1 MVKFGFGAV
10 ILLGSV
16 LGSALAHYSG
26 PFLFWGVSDLKGVQ
40 VSALE
45 GLDDKFLR
53 DLYSNAAAV
62 VVFLRNGTSQLND
75 DNFPSFRRIIEKHE
89 YVYSAQEELSSNP
102 LDYNVNAEIINLV
115 GSPTQQDVELA
126 ALYRDSTAN
135 YGERKVLGIL
145 ASRWDEPHH
154 RLYKR
159 EAKPDESATSTTPAG
174 PTEEPE
180 MDDAIYNVAGKAI
193 IYITSAPIL
202 SVNSTDEENI
212 VLNKHTV
219 ATYDSRESESKLIV
233 TFKAEDTTKITLKFR
248 FEMDAGY
255 WSMPKVDVFL
265 IDTKSKDA
273 SKTTDVTL
281 EINEADAPYAPMGFS
296 YSCSR
301 QLIYRN
307 GSTILTLENIQVQPS
322 LNGSTKFGSTW
333 DCVGFT
339 TAPIWSG
346 LFVTSFMAVGMA
358 LAICAI
364 LDIKPPNRF
373 ESRTGK
379 QLTFTVQ
386 E

>member
-1 MVKFGFGAV
+1 MTGFRLSAV
-10 ILLGSV
+10 LLLGSV
-16 LGSALAHYSG
+16 LGPALAHYSG
-26 PFLFWGVSDLKGVQ
+26 PFLFWGVNELKDVQ
-40 VSALE
+40 VSVL
-45 GLDDKFLR
+45 GTLDDEFLR

-62 VVFLRNGTSQLND
+62 VVFLRNGTAKLND
-75 DNFPSFRRIIEKHE
+75 DNFPSFRRVIEKHE

-102 LDYNVNAEIINLV
+102 LDFNVNAEIINLV
-115 GSPTQQDVELA
+115 GSPAQQDVELA

-159 EAKPDESATSTTPAG
+159 EAKPDSVSTSTTPAG
-174 PTEEPE
+174 PTDEPE

-193 IYITSAPIL
+193 IYITSAPVLTI
-202 SVNSTDEENI
+202 NSTDEEY
-212 VLNKHTV
+212 LLDKHTV

-233 TFKAEDTTKITLKFR
+233 TFKVEDNIKLTLKFR
-248 FEMDAGY
+248 FEVDQGY

-281 EINEADAPYAPMGFS
+281 EISEGSTPYAPLGSS
-296 YSCSR
+296 YSCSK
-301 QLIYRN
+301 QLVFRN
-307 GSTILTLENIQVQPS
+307 GSTILTLENIQVQPA
-322 LNGSTKFGSTW
+322 LEGSTKFGSAW
-333 DCVGFT
+333 DCIGFT
-339 TAPIWSG
+339 SVPIWSG
-346 LFVTSFMAVGMA
+346 LFVTSFMAIGMA
-358 LAICAI
+358 VAICAI

>member
-1 MVKFGFGAV
+1 MAKFNLGTV
-10 ILLGSV
+10 ILLGTV

-53 DLYSNAAAV
+53 DVYSNAAAV
-62 VVFLRNGTSQLND
+62 VVFLRNGTAKLND

-102 LDYNVNAEIINLV
+102 LDYNINAEIINLV
-115 GSPTQQDVELA
+115 GSPVQQDVELA

-135 YGERKVLGIL
+135 YGEHKVLGIL

-154 RLYKR
+154 KLWKR
-159 EAKPDESATSTTPAG
+159 EAKQDDSATSTTPAG
-174 PTEEPE
+174 PTEEPVME
-180 MDDAIYNVAGKAI
+180 DAIYNGKDKAI
-193 IYITSAPIL
+193 IYMTSAPVL
-202 SVNSTDEENI
+202 SINSTDEESI
-212 VLNKHTV
+212 VLNKHTTV
-219 ATYDSRESESKLIV
+219 TYDSREGESTLMV
-233 TFKAEDTTKITLKFR
+233 TFKTEDTTKVTLKFR
-248 FEMDAGY
+248 FEIDAGY
-255 WSMPKVDVFL
+255 WSMPKVDVQL
-265 IDTKSKDA
+265 IDTKSKDT
-273 SKTTDVTL
+273 SKTPDTTL
-281 EINEADAPYAPMGFS
+281 EISEADTPYAPLGFS

-301 QLIYRN
+301 QLVFRN
-307 GSTILTLENIQVQPS
+307 GSTVLTLENIQVQPA
-322 LNGSTKFGSTW
+322 LENGPKFGSAW
-333 DCVGFT
+333 DCIGFT

-346 LFVTSFMAVGMA
+346 LFVTSFMAVGLA

>member
-1 MVKFGFGAV
+1 MFRFSLSAV
-10 ILLGSV
+10 ILLGSI
-16 LGSALAHYSG
+16 LGPALGHYSG
-26 PFLFWGVSDLKGVQ
+26 PFLFWGVSDLKDVE

-45 GLDDKFLR
+45 ALDDKFLR

-62 VVFLRNGTSQLND
+62 VVFLRNGTAKLND
-75 DNFPSFRRIIEKHE
+75 DNFPSFRRVLEKHE

-115 GSPTQQDVELA
+115 GSPAQQDVELA
-126 ALYRDSTAN
+126 ALYRDSTGN

-154 RLYKR
+154 KLYKR
-159 EAKPDESATSTTPAG
+159 EAKPDSAGTSTTPAG
-174 PTEEPE
+174 PTDEPE

-193 IYITSAPIL
+193 IYITSAPVLTI
-202 SVNSTDEENI
+202 NSTDEEY
-212 VLNKHTV
+212 LLDKHTV

-233 TFKAEDTTKITLKFR
+233 TFKVEDNIKLTLKFR

-255 WSMPKVDVFL
+255 WNMPKVDVFL

-281 EINEADAPYAPMGFS
+281 EISEGDAPYAPMGFS
-296 YSCSR
+296 YSCSK
-301 QLIYRN
+301 QLVYRN
-307 GSTILTLENIQVQPS
+307 GSTVLTLENIQVQPA
-322 LNGSTKFGSTW
+322 LEGSTKFGSAW
-333 DCVGFT
+333 DCIGFT
-339 TAPIWSG
+339 TVPIWSG
-346 LFVTSFMAVGMA
+346 LFVTSFMAIGLA